1 MCCLYQSFLWH
12 KKTPPRL
19 FKTYKYRKIFT
30 VWSKKIGKR
39 EAEIIALSLMILCD
53 SSNGTTLLVAAKNSN
68 LVPSI
73 LEGNSL
79 GVTLSDFEKNLTMKI
94 LIFIKSM
101 EFSKCLR
108 LPIRVNKIKFG
119 GMYVVLL

>member
-12 KKTPPRL
+12 KKLLLACSRPINIEKFSPCGA
-19 FKTYKYRKIFT
+19 
-30 VWSKKIGKR
+30 KKIGKR

-53 SSNGTTLLVAAKNSN
+53 TSNGTTLLVAAKNSN

>member
-1 MCCLYQSFLWH
+1 MAQ
-12 KKTPPRL
+12 KTPPRL

-79 GVTLSDFEKNLTMKI
+79 GVTLSYFEKNLTMKI